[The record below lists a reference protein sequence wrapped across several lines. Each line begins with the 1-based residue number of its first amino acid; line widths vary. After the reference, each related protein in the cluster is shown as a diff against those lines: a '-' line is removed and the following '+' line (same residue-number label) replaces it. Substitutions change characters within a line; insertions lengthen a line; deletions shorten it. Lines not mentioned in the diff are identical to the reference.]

1 MSNALNITPKNHAT
15 VVETENAM
23 ILMGNYYQKEDM
35 SCISKKGC
43 IFNNISVGNN
53 TLNIS
58 RYMNISTSYRLGERD
73 KRFGIIK
80 DPYIPNRYY
89 YVINNHH
96 SNINNAYSYMIIA
109 DEEENDL
116 VIKAISSNQNIDWK
130 EIFDIDENYIYASG
144 VHLANGGIY
153 VYRINKNNGETAV
166 IFQVTS
172 TNRAK
177 CNLIYKNET
186 YLYFVTGGVTRD
198 NAWGRF
204 YFTRYNK
211 NNFETLNTLY
221 TPPDLTAGTT
231 SYKWNNA
238 NIWMTCNN
246 IDIEDFY
253 KEGNKYYWCYP
264 QRSGTKLD
272 TGDGPANNNL
282 MVMCYDSS
290 KSFNES
296 DVITF
301 RTTNGLQNIEQLKWK
316 DGGYFA
322 YRFWIIDNYL
332 YYAIYD
338 ETNSDNDMKNIQG
351 IHVFKINPGFELE
364 YIDKI
369 QITTKKNIIS
379 MVYSSDKKN
388 LLIGYY
394 NSFEIY
400 LYDEESHL
408 YKPANKEITNIASVG
423 FDSMD
428 RLWYQDLNGG
438 VFVENLDDPQYVTVK
453 FERLYYTYEGS
464 DIDTYITFEAKSFT
478 DKVPNGLYTLRLTG
492 NAHFKDNGIKSLTI
506 SYTGGTEKLDIVVT
520 GSKRIVCDVEFQKV
534 W

>member
-23 ILMGNYYQKEDM
+23 ILMGNYYQKENL
-35 SCISKKGC
+35 SCISKNGC

-80 DPYIPNRYY
+80 DPYITNRYY

-116 VIKAISSNQNIDWK
+116 VIKAISSNQNIDWR

-153 VYRINKNNGETAV
+153 VYRINKNNGTTAV
-166 IFQVTS
+166 IFQVTG

-186 YLYFVTGGVTRD
+186 YLYFITGGVGSA

-221 TPPDLTAGTT
+221 TPPNLTAGTT
-231 SYKWNNA
+231 SYKWDNS
-238 NIWMTCNN
+238 NIWMACNN

-253 KEGNKYYWCYP
+253 QEGNKYYWCYP
-264 QRSGTKLD
+264 QRPGAKLD

-282 MVMCYDSS
+282 MIMCYDSS

-301 RTTNGLQNIEQLKWK
+301 RTTNGLQDIEQLKWK
-316 DGGYFA
+316 AGGYFA

-364 YIDKI
+364 YVDKI
-369 QITTKKNIIS
+369 QITIKKNIIS

-453 FERLYYTYEGS
+453 FERLYYTYEGN

-506 SYTGGTEKLDIVVT
+506 SYTGGTEKFDIVVT
-520 GSKRIVCDVEFQKV
+520 GPKRIVCDVEFQKV

>member
-23 ILMGNYYQKEDM
+23 ILMGNYYQKENL
-35 SCISKKGC
+35 SCVSKNGC

-116 VIKAISSNQNIDWK
+116 VIKAISSNQNIDWR

-153 VYRINKNNGETAV
+153 IYRINKNNGTTAV

-186 YLYFVTGGVTRD
+186 YLYFITGGVSNG

-221 TPPDLTAGTT
+221 TPPNLTAGTT
-231 SYKWNNA
+231 SYKWDNS
-238 NIWMTCNN
+238 NIWMACNN

-253 KEGNKYYWCYP
+253 QEGNKYYWCYP
-264 QRSGTKLD
+264 QRPGVKLD

-282 MVMCYDSS
+282 MIMCYDSS

-301 RTTNGLQNIEQLKWK
+301 RTTNGLQDIEGLKWK
-316 DGGYFA
+316 SEGYHA

-338 ETNSDNDMKNIQG
+338 EKNSDADMKNIQG

-379 MVYSSDKKN
+379 MLYDSTKEI

-400 LYDEESHL
+400 LYNHDTHL
-408 YKPANKEITNIASVG
+408 YESVNKEITNISSVG

-428 RLWYQDLNGG
+428 RLWYQTLSNSVD
-438 VFVENLDDPQYVTVK
+438 VENLDDPQYVEVK
-453 FERLYYTYEGS
+453 FEKIYYTYENK
-464 DIDTYITFEAKSFT
+464 DIDTYLTFKATSFT
-478 DKVPNGLYTLRLTG
+478 DKVPKGLYTLRLTG

-520 GSKRIVCDVEFQKV
+520 GPKRIVCDIEFQKV

>member
-58 RYMNISTSYRLGERD
+58 RYMNISTTYRLGERD

-144 VHLANGGIY
+144 VYLTNGGIY
-153 VYRINKNNGETAV
+153 VYRINKNNGATAV
-166 IFQVTS
+166 IFQVTN
-172 TNRAK
+172 TDRAK

-186 YLYFVTGGVTRD
+186 YLYFITGGVTGN

-221 TPPDLTAGTT
+221 TPPDLTAGST
-231 SYKWNNA
+231 SYEWNSDD
-238 NIWMTCNN
+238 IWMQYNN
-246 IDIEDFY
+246 IDIENFY
-253 KEGNKYYWCYP
+253 QEGDKYYWCYP
-264 QRSGTKLD
+264 QRPGAKLS

-282 MVMCYDSS
+282 MIMCYDSS

-296 DVITF
+296 DVIRF
-301 RTTNGLQNIEQLKWK
+301 RTTNGLQDIEQLKWK
-316 DGGYFA
+316 SGAYFA
-322 YRFWIIDNYL
+322 YRFCIIDNYL
-332 YYAIYD
+332 Y
-338 ETNSDNDMKNIQG
+338 
-351 IHVFKINPGFELE
+351 
-364 YIDKI
+364 
-369 QITTKKNIIS
+369 
-379 MVYSSDKKN
+379 
-388 LLIGYY
+388 
-394 NSFEIY
+394 
-400 LYDEESHL
+400 
-408 YKPANKEITNIASVG
+408 
-423 FDSMD
+423 
-428 RLWYQDLNGG
+428 
-438 VFVENLDDPQYVTVK
+438 
-453 FERLYYTYEGS
+453 
-464 DIDTYITFEAKSFT
+464 
-478 DKVPNGLYTLRLTG
+478 
-492 NAHFKDNGIKSLTI
+492 
-506 SYTGGTEKLDIVVT
+506 
-520 GSKRIVCDVEFQKV
+520 
-534 W
+534 